1 VHRLGLSGTY
11 RPGKKAIFR
20 ALDEGINVFFAYGI
34 DLQMLDALRD
44 ALPSRREQIVVV
56 TGAYN
61 LIWTGTD
68 VRKTLENRLRK
79 LRTDY
84 LDALLF
90 LGVMKEEQFP
100 QHVRDELVRLREEGK
115 VHRIGLSTHDRKLAG
130 KLAAEGI
137 FDAFM
142 VRYNAA
148 HRGAETDVFPHLAAH
163 DPAVISYTA
172 TRWRYMMRRPK
183 GWDKTERVPTAGDAY
198 RFVLSN
204 PHVDVCLTAP
214 SNLSQLEENLAA
226 VRRGPPHE
234 EVVHVAVTAAELCP
248 IQAAARRA
256 RAVREQQRATP
267 ADLRTSAQARAA
279 SEGPRTWPS
288 PLGRMRPSQTPPRPR
303 PQSS

>member
-1 VHRLGLSGTY
+1 VTTKDSPGSDDFLRTTFGRGGPAVHRLGLSGTY

-148 HRGAETDVFPHLAAH
+148 HRGAETDIFPHLAAH

-226 VRRGPPHE
+226 VRRGPMDQE
-234 EVVHVAVTAAELCP
+234 ELAFMRGFGDRVHHTKK
-248 IQAAARRA
+248 
-256 RAVREQQRATP
+256 
-267 ADLRTSAQARAA
+267 
-279 SEGPRTWPS
+279 WF
-288 PLGRMRPSQTPPRPR
+288 M
-303 PQSS
+303 